1 MFARV
6 KIFLN
11 HSHVE
16 KRSEI
21 VGIHEKMIKFAP

>member
-6 KIFLN
+6 KNFLN
-11 HSHVE
+11 QALAE
-16 KRSEI
+16 NRLEI

>member
-6 KIFLN
+6 KNFLN
-11 HSHVE
+11 RALAE
-16 KRSEI
+16 KRREI